1 MTPRRKSD
9 NDKIQYNLIPIEL
22 YILEWA
28 KQRPDQ
34 PFCFINFR
42 DKYSHGTIRNAF
54 SRLSNIGLIKF
65 YFRSSCSF
73 YVHSSSKLNHSRKP
87 MTITHMGSKHDL
99 KNIKIDL
106 GSLLDSLE
114 WEDVCRVHNVVLNF
128 SVDGLYD
135 FYLKERIFSV
145 NEVSKDIRLPK
156 TEWFNGRTLK
166 TVLHHNGKVT
176 TYLKCSKCPVEVSI
190 EGLVSLSSFL
200 GGIRKQLIS
209 SHIQSD
215 LHFEENK
222 IPRVEDWLV
231 VQWHYGR
238 DGRYEFSGP
247 TLNVTFKTWCHNL
260 ARIYLKN
267 IDNHLRGRLEVVEE
281 PKKTLPEIFE
291 ERINPNFI
299 LHSVNPEKNLDKRK
313 GERLAST

>member
-1 MTPRRKSD
+1 MTLKRKSD
-9 NDKIQYNLIPIEL
+9 NDEIQYKLTPAER

-28 KQRPDQ
+28 KQRVSQ
-34 PFCFINFR
+34 PICFIDFKDR
-42 DKYSHGTIRNAF
+42 YSHGTIRNAF
-54 SRLSNIGLIKF
+54 SRLKKLGLIKF

-87 MTITHMGSKHDL
+87 MTITHTGGIHDL
-99 KNIKIDL
+99 KKIKIDL
-106 GSLLDSLE
+106 GSLLDSLD

-135 FYLKERIFSV
+135 FHLKETRLPV
-145 NEVSKDIRLPK
+145 NKVSKDIQLPK

-166 TVLHHNGKVT
+166 TVLHHNEKVT
-176 TYLKCSKCPVEVSI
+176 AHLKCSKCPVEVSI
-190 EGLVSLSSFL
+190 EGLVSLASFL
-200 GGIRKQLIS
+200 GGIRRQLIN
-209 SHIQSD
+209 SHIRSD
-215 LHFEENK
+215 LQFEEKK

-247 TLNVTFKTWCHNL
+247 TLNVTFKIWCDNL

-267 IDNHLRGRLEVVEE
+267 IDNQLRGRLEIVEK
-281 PKKTLPEIFE
+281 PKKTLPELFK
-291 ERINPNFI
+291 ERINPKFV
-299 LHSVNPEKNLDKRK
+299 LHPVKPKKNLHTIN